1 MGKQMNCDETI
12 AYIDSLAPTLEHPS
26 LTRIQNFLAESGNQQ
41 NQLNIL
47 HVGGTNGKGS
57 TVAMLDSILR
67 ASGAKIGRFTGPH
80 LLRWHERFHLN
91 GAPISDQ
98 DFARIGT
105 DIREKSEDF
114 GRRHPELGALTWF
127 EFLTALAISYFSE
140 EEVDVAILEVGL
152 GGRFDATNAVAEPLC
167 CGITNISLDHT
178 QILGDTVEQI
188 AFEKAGIIKSG
199 VPIVTSAQGSA
210 LEVIARQ
217 AKEMDAPL
225 TIIRSRSGALGGEQD
240 SDTAYGIDPAL
251 LQYLSLRGPHQKTN
265 ASLAIEMLIQSGL
278 YNLRGSKAIRRPP
291 ARLNGLVTEQSI
303 KNGLRDV
310 YWPGRFQLVDELG
323 LILDGAHN
331 LDGIKALR
339 QSLNVL
345 FPDQNFQFLFGCY
358 GNKNG
363 SAMLELLVRPG
374 DSVILTEASSKR
386 TTFDKAALAAEAQKL
401 GISYSVAGNVA
412 EPMSAIVKRKKSS
425 QMTVVTGSFAML
437 KDVAIALGWHTVED
451 GSPDSKVAID

>member
-1 MGKQMNCDETI
+1 MNCDETI
-12 AYIDSLAPTLEHPS
+12 VYIESLSPTLERPS
-26 LTRIQNFLAESGNQQ
+26 LSRIEKFFGEVGNPQNK
-41 NQLNIL
+41 LNVL

-67 ASGAKIGRFTGPH
+67 ASALKIGRFTGPH

-98 DFARIGT
+98 DFGRIGT
-105 DIREKSEDF
+105 EVRERSQDF
-114 GRRHPELGALTWF
+114 GRRHPEDGPLTWF
-127 EFLTALAISYFSE
+127 EFLTAMAISYFSE

-152 GGRFDATNAVAEPLC
+152 GGRFDATNALSEPLC
-167 CGITNISLDHT
+167 TGITNVSLDHT
-178 QILGDTVEQI
+178 QILGDTVELI
-188 AFEKAGIIKSG
+188 AFEKAGIIKTG

-217 AKEMDAPL
+217 AKELDAPL
-225 TIIRSRSGALGGEQD
+225 TIVRSRSGVNAGEQD
-240 SDTAYGIDPAL
+240 GDTAYGIDPAL
-251 LQYLSLRGPHQKTN
+251 LRNLSLRGPHQRSN

-278 YNLRGSKAIRRPP
+278 YSPGRIEGSGRAP
-291 ARLNGLVTEQSI
+291 ARISGLVTEQSI
-303 KNGLRDV
+303 KNGLKDV

-339 QSLNVL
+339 QSLNLL
-345 FPDQNFQFLFGCY
+345 FPEQAFQFLFGCY
-358 GNKNG
+358 ENKDG
-363 SAMLELLVRPG
+363 SAMLELLIRPG

-386 TTFDKAALAAEAQKL
+386 TTLNKTVLAAAAEKL

-412 EPMSAIVKRKKSS
+412 EAMPAIVKRKQSS
-425 QMTVVTGSFAML
+425 RMTVVTGSFAML

-451 GSPDSKVAID
+451 GSPGSKVAID